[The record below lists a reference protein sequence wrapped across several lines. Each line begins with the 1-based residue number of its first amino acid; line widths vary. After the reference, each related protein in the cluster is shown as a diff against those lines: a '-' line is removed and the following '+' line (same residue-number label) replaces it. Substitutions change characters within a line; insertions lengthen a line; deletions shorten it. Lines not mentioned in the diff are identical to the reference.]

1 MKITMLGTTG
11 SGKTVYTSAM
21 ADLFY
26 HADVDGYKLKDRDVE
41 GDVGYNHRKFSEI
54 GSLAAYGTFPEGT
67 NDTTKMDLVLT
78 RDGERIINIDWID
91 YRGGAI
97 NELAGGM
104 INDNN
109 RELYAELLASDV
121 IMVFVD
127 AALLKAL
134 EEKNASTHV
143 IRARIGANHI
153 NAMLNTIT
161 QKKKNVEVMFLL
173 SKFDSST
180 IDRWHD
186 YYPMQE
192 KVKELY
198 GLREM
203 CNISYKI
210 FPIGAV
216 GYGNATTTVSDKL
229 IISQIIE
236 NEFQLQTI
244 NIASSFATALLMA
257 LESAERTSEEDIH
270 KAVEHFMK
278 LKLKTPWYKKVFGF
292 FLGGDDAI
300 TPAKLMAIIEIERQK
315 ILGLQKYKRSLA
327 RITSYDN

>member
-26 HADVDGYKLKDRDVE
+26 HSDVDGYKLEDRNFEADI
-41 GDVGYNHRKFSEI
+41 GYNYRKFSEI
-54 GSLAAYGTFPEGT
+54 GSLATYGTFPEGT
-67 NDTTKMDLVLT
+67 NYTTKMNLVLT
-78 RDGERIINIDWID
+78 RDKERIINIDWVD

-97 NELAGGM
+97 DELASGN

-134 EEKNASTHV
+134 EGRDASPHV

-161 QKKKNVEVMFLL
+161 KKKKNVEVMFLL

-180 IDRWHD
+180 IDKGED

-192 KVKELY
+192 TVKNLY
-198 GLREM
+198 GLQEIS
-203 CNISYKI
+203 NISYRI
-210 FPIGAV
+210 FPIGTV
-216 GYGNATTTVSDKL
+216 GYGNITTTISDKL
-229 IISQIIE
+229 LISHEVID
-236 NEFQLQTI
+236 EFKLQTI
-244 NIASSFATALLMA
+244 NVASSFATALLMA
-257 LESAERTSEEDIH
+257 LESAEKTSNEDIK
-270 KAVEHFMK
+270 KAALDFMN
-278 LKLKTPWYKKVFGF
+278 LKLNTPWYKKVFGF
-292 FLGGDDAI
+292 FLDRDSVL

-315 ILGLQKYKRSLA
+315 ILELQKYKRSLA
-327 RITSYDN
+327 RITTYEY